1 MIKVLQER
9 PSVSIPCYHHIQ
21 ITSQLFL
28 CTIFFFFLL
37 QSVLKYL
44 TSSESG
50 RHAAPATSYL
60 NNPQSGGPQCEHCEA
75 PLLKTGAYDCQGQ
88 QGWGGV
94 SSSSSKPW
102 IWWYISKPLIY
113 FMSMLVRVHL
123 NTHLFRV
130 PQCQQPFP
138 TRAGSLAS
146 QRPGSAEGF
155 YNSREDYRVKEC
167 ARSRPRWPNGQ
178 SQVLGVKKK

>member
-28 CTIFFFFLL
+28 CTIFFFFF
-37 QSVLKYL
+37 
-44 TSSESG
+44 TSKHSKISDFQWAWAT
-50 RHAAPATSYL
+50 RSTSYL
-60 NNPQSGGPQCEHCEA
+60 VFKQPSKWWSSMWTLWSSFTQNWCLWLSGTAGV
-75 PLLKTGAYDCQGQ
+75 
-88 QGWGGV
+88 GG
-94 SSSSSKPW
+94 SNSYSKPW
-102 IWWYISKPLIY
+102 IWWYTSKPLIY

-138 TRAGSLAS
+138 TRAGSLAL
-146 QRPGSAEGF
+146 QWPGSAEGF